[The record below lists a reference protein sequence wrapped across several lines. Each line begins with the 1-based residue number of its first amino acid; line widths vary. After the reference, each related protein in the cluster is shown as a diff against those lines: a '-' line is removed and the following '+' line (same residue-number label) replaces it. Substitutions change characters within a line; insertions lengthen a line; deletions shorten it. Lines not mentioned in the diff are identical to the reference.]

1 MLKYLYLSL
10 AVLLCTPSYASNGVE
25 EVDTAASVTFKDRIS
40 IHTNALGWA
49 LMTPNIGLEYDLVHN
64 KHKRMS
70 LLVSGKYNWQM
81 NQKYDSRYLYNVAGA
96 RAELRWYFGTRKIGD
111 LGPEPV
117 EAIAKMGVY
126 FTEGDRSF
134 YSEEAVPTRTWKSL
148 VFNGNSR
155 LAEEVLLNK
164 ECEVEPIPSKDTN
177 ETKAYRIVV
186 PRPGDKPMSFDTESY
201 EEVEPG
207 KYRIVSVA
215 NQTFLLEKLS
225 EIDNWERAKVRDTRG
240 FFNKLLARRNMVT
253 ATQNPRTHRSYYV
266 GPYAAYDKFS
276 VKLGD
281 TGYQGSAFG
290 AGVALGYTTPLYLYK
305 NGNAIDLELGTAL
318 GIASVEYDEFG
329 YNSEDK
335 CYTEGKED
343 SKILPMI
350 ADLHLSLVYR
360 FDPIKKQGY
369 SVDYEKLLKERFNYA
384 LRRDYLNKTR
394 HLVIPDSL
402 KRAYTEFNREVFAYN
417 KKIREYNRAIL
428 KHEDADSADL
438 LIEKAQLFDY
448 AQVPTK
454 LLDFGSDKLLSY
466 KDIKSID
473 ELGIAFLT
481 KLSRT
486 YKPIDNFARLYN
498 TPGVTLVDTL
508 MLKNYANMFSQ
519 EDSVSLPSAKK
530 SYYEYLLNVV
540 YAINQQAVATHNSQ
554 IFTQNDKGNKGS
566 ANSGVLS
573 VPKFSVN
580 MKIYEGSSSIMK
592 GVSEFSI
599 KSMPDF
605 SLSMNDNVQAQN
617 LGKVG
622 TIKGKYGI
630 DVDLGQNE
638 AVASEED
645 DKGQKEDDKAA
656 KRAEKEA
663 TKAAKKAAKAKAKA
677 DKKAAKEAKDKLGQP
692 AEPATDAAA
701 TEEQKDEQTTDA
713 AVTDEHKDEQ
723 ATDAAATDEQ
733 KDEQATDDTNNKSE
747 EE

>member
-164 ECEVEPIPSKDTN
+164 ECEVEPIASKDTN

-186 PRPGDKPMSFDTESY
+186 PRPGDKPMSFDTESD
-201 EEVEPG
+201 EEVESG

-276 VKLGD
+276 VKFGD

-701 TEEQKDEQTTDA
+701 ADEQKDEQTTDA
-713 AVTDEHKDEQ
+713 AATEEQKDEQ
-723 ATDAAATDEQ
+723 ATDDTATEEQ

>member
-134 YSEEAVPTRTWKSL
+134 YSEDAVPTRTWKSL
-148 VFNGNSR
+148 VFNGNSK
-155 LAEEVLLNK
+155 LEEALLNK

-186 PRPGDKPMSFDTESY
+186 PRPGEKPMSFDTESD
-201 EEVEPG
+201 EEVESG

-215 NQTFLLEKLS
+215 NKTFLLEKLS

-290 AGVALGYTTPLYLYK
+290 AGVAFGYTTPLYLYK

-360 FDPIKKQGY
+360 FDPIKNQGY

-454 LLDFGSDKLLSY
+454 LLDLGSDKLLSY

-486 YKPIDNFARLYN
+486 YKPLDNFARLYN

-508 MLKNYANMFSQ
+508 MLKNYASMFSQ

-540 YAINQQAVATHNSQ
+540 SAINQQAVATHNSQ

-573 VPKFSVN
+573 VPQFIANK
-580 MKIYEGSSSIMK
+580 KGSAGFIMK
-592 GVSEFSI
+592 GVREFSI

-605 SLSMNDNVQAQN
+605 SLSMNDDVQARN
-617 LGKVG
+617 LGKAG
-622 TIKGKYGI
+622 TIKRKYGI
-630 DVDLGQNE
+630 NVDLGQNE
-638 AVASEED
+638 PVASEED
-645 DKGQKEDDKAA
+645 DKAQKEDDKAA

-663 TKAAKKAAKAKAKA
+663 AKAAKKAAKAKAKA
-677 DKKAAKEAKDKLGQP
+677 DKKAAKEAKDNLGQP
-692 AEPATDAAA
+692 AEP
-701 TEEQKDEQTTDA
+701 
-713 AVTDEHKDEQ
+713 

-733 KDEQATDDTNNKSE
+733 KDEQATDDTATEEKKDEQATDDTNNKSE